1 MSANVSLQG
10 GGNPD
15 ATLLEDWHQTEAACV
30 PGFHALGRIAGLMQR
45 HGVVEPVALASVLA
59 VATFGQPMELA
70 QVAAL
75 MLEELDTAAMAASV
89 ESGPDWFRMRS
100 PSKGLLLVLDAHAP
114 LLWLLA
120 GHGQTGTLCFV
131 GPHGSH
137 ARLRRVCEGEG
148 ERKRARLEVM
158 GGAQFKSYCRGAL
171 RRQIDIEALLA
182 MLMDSTFY
190 GDPTAAADARPEL
203 PMLEQAVVLARERGI
218 ACVAPAL
225 ALSRSEARADQA
237 MLREHCL
244 HVWHLAGQDESDA
257 LVSSS
262 PG

>member
-1 MSANVSLQG
+1 MNVEVTREG
-10 GGNPD
+10 GGNLD

-59 VATFGQPMELA
+59 VGTFGQPMELA

-75 MLEELDTAAMAASV
+75 MLEELDTLAVAASV

-100 PSKGLLLVLDAHAP
+100 PARGYLLVIDAHAP
-114 LLWLLA
+114 LLWLSA

-131 GPHGSH
+131 GPHGSQ

-182 MLMDSTFY
+182 MLMESTFY
-190 GDPTAAADARPEL
+190 GDPTAAVADRPEL
-203 PMLEQAVVLARERGI
+203 PMLEQAAVLARERGI

-244 HVWHLAGQDESDA
+244 HVWQLAGQGDSDA

-262 PG
+262 TR